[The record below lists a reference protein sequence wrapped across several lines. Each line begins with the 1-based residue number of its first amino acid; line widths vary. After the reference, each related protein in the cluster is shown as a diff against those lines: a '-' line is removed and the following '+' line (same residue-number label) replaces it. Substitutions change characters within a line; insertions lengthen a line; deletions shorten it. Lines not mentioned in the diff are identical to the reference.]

1 LIPMYPDACVV
12 TAAARGM
19 AHLEVREASVART
32 AAWVKASATVPG
44 REWHRVAAAVICS
57 WFARSRAP
65 EPVVHRIH
73 VFLGYLWWSLEL
85 ADAACC
91 LLVVAVRSGSCARA
105 GPLGSFTVFLPL
117 AQDLL

>member
-1 LIPMYPDACVV
+1 MYLDACVV

-19 AHLEVREASVART
+19 AHLAVREASVART
-32 AAWVKASATVPG
+32 AAWVKVSATVPG

-73 VFLGYLWWSLEL
+73 VFLVFLWWSLEL